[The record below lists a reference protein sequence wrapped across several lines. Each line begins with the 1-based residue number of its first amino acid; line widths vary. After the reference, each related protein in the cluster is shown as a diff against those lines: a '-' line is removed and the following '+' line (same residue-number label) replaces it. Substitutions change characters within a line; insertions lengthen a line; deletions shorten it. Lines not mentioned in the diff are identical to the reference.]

1 MMTAKKQFKLYK
13 QKKHW
18 VIGCSTLLLSLT
30 LGAVDVQAADN
41 STTEKTDDAQ
51 LATANSPETS
61 TAVPLRSTGTTE
73 PQGQTNA
80 NPVTSQA
87 TPSAVPQQAANNT
100 TQATAPVTPVAS
112 STGPSSSDSPAN
124 WDYNYERIINI
135 TYQDHYDTNGGAS
148 SNYHCEKII
157 QMAEN
162 GRWEEVNWYPP
173 KGTFPPGVKVPPVH
187 FAAASPTEA
196 ANQRWEVSYVMRSI
210 DLQTATGHQI
220 ISQVYAIH
228 NGQTI
233 DIPEMEI
240 QDSGIPVAY
249 HPRISPLGIQND
261 KVIERG
267 GYYYLTGATL
277 TYNTAGIIY
286 HGANLSTAANIVSF
300 SELVIF
306 SAPINLVYQDLSGKV
321 YNAYGDQYP
330 AYAASYQNVAQ
341 VDYGQ
346 TLSVNQLYADA
357 HKYLNR
363 YVTSV
368 FDDPDSNYQIYGY
381 FDPAGKLHP
390 IQSPADYPGFT
401 DAQASSDGLTYQLAI
416 IYRRYGKVD
425 APVTKT
431 RTIIVNMPDGRQEQT
446 IQEVTLAQFA
456 DYDGITGE
464 ELGTPTWKVLTGNEP
479 DSNDDWET
487 LTAGNH
493 NWQTFIVPSIAG
505 YTPNLTQVG
514 AKTVTDS
521 SQDQTINI
529 YYTANAEPISPAQPD
544 QGESGHSGSANAA
557 GQGDTKSVN
566 VAGQTVSK
574 SSNQQGTTARLPQTG
589 DQSSAGLVALG
600 GLTLLT
606 LFGLAGRQKRAPRK

>member
-1 MMTAKKQFKLYK
+1 M
-13 QKKHW
+13 
-18 VIGCSTLLLSLT
+18 
-30 LGAVDVQAADN
+30 
-41 STTEKTDDAQ
+41 
-51 LATANSPETS
+51 
-61 TAVPLRSTGTTE
+61 
-73 PQGQTNA
+73 
-80 NPVTSQA
+80 
-87 TPSAVPQQAANNT
+87 
-100 TQATAPVTPVAS
+100 
-112 STGPSSSDSPAN
+112 
-124 WDYNYERIINI
+124 
-135 TYQDHYDTNGGAS
+135 
-148 SNYHCEKII
+148 
-157 QMAEN
+157 
-162 GRWEEVNWYPP
+162 
-173 KGTFPPGVKVPPVH
+173 
-187 FAAASPTEA
+187 
-196 ANQRWEVSYVMRSI
+196 
-210 DLQTATGHQI
+210 
-220 ISQVYAIH
+220 
-228 NGQTI
+228 
-233 DIPEMEI
+233 
-240 QDSGIPVAY
+240 
-249 HPRISPLGIQND
+249 
-261 KVIERG
+261 
-267 GYYYLTGATL
+267 
-277 TYNTAGIIY
+277 
-286 HGANLSTAANIVSF
+286 
-300 SELVIF
+300 
-306 SAPINLVYQDLSGKV
+306 VYQDLSGKV

-357 HKYLNR
+357 QKYLNR

-368 FDDPDSNYQIYGY
+368 FDEPDSNYQIYGY

-390 IQSPADYPGFT
+390 IQSPADYPSFT
-401 DAQASSDGLTYQLAI
+401 DGQAGLDGLTYHLAI
-416 IYRRYGKVD
+416 VYRRYGKVD
-425 APVTKT
+425 DSVTKK
-431 RTIIVNMPDGRQEQT
+431 RTIIVTMPDGRQEKT
-446 IQEVTLAQFA
+446 VQEVTLAQFA

-464 ELGTPTWKVLTGNEP
+464 ELSTPTWKVLTGDQP
-479 DSNDDWET
+479 DNNDDWAT
-487 LTAGNH
+487 LTADNH

>member
-1 MMTAKKQFKLYK
+1 MTAKKQ
-13 QKKHW
+13 W

-210 DLQTATGHQI
+210 DL
-220 ISQVYAIH
+220 YAIH

-357 HKYLNR
+357 QKYLNR